1 MRGFSCNDGPLS
13 GAERSKKVL
22 GHAAISLAGHDSGK
36 IYLITGI
43 LNPGGKGE
51 ILLLANGRSRRF
63 SCPKAKKTMH
73 VRVLPFRSAKAA
85 ELLLAG
91 MAVDDSVIVHALKE
105 AVGENTPDQ

>member
-13 GAERSKKVL
+13 GEERSKKVL
-22 GHAAISLAGHDSGK
+22 GHAAVSLAGHDSGK

-43 LNPGGKGE
+43 VDPGKKGE
-51 ILLLANGRSRRF
+51 MLLLSNGRSRRF

-91 MAVDDSVIVHALKE
+91 MKVDDSVIVRALKE
-105 AVGENTPDQ
+105 AVGELGPNQ